1 MLRLEL
7 LGGMNW
13 AAGEGGG
20 LLRKS
25 ATWLDTCL
33 RKIILAAY
41 EGWIGRGLNCR
52 QEEGSKGRGIYV
64 YLWLIHVEV

>member
-1 MLRLEL
+1 MLRVQL
-7 LGGMNW
+7 LDCMNW
-13 AAGEGGG
+13 AAGEGGE

-52 QEEGSKGRGIYV
+52 REDQLSRWEIIRT
-64 YLWLIHVEV
+64 

>member
-1 MLRLEL
+1 MLRLQL

-20 LLRKS
+20 LVRKS

-52 QEEGSKGRGIYV
+52 QENQLPRWEIIGT
-64 YLWLIHVEV
+64 